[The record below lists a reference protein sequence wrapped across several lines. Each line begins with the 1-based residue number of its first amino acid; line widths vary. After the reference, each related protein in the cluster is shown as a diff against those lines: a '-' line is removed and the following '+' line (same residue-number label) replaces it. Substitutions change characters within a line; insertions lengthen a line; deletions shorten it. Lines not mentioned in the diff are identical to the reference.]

1 MLGVYWHVAP
11 PLSVELPLG
20 ICIDDVIGPIREDY
34 ELANTR
40 LDPLNW
46 YRVRFLDGDCDL
58 APFCLSRPGQG
69 SQHPSQN
76 VRGIGG
82 FYSAVRRDFLPVVFW
97 IFLSARV
104 LVARG
109 SELGR
114 LG

>member
-11 PLSVELPLG
+11 PLYVELPLG

-40 LDPLNW
+40 LDTLNW
-46 YRVRFLDGDCDL
+46 YRVRFLGRGFDL

-69 SQHPSQN
+69 SQHSSQN
-76 VRGIGG
+76 IRGIGS
-82 FYSAVRRDFLPVVFW
+82 FFSTVRRDFLLIVFW
-97 IFLSARV
+97 IFLPARV